1 MRSSL
6 SQPLPLLWAGTPWER
21 VTACLAAQ
29 AVAKKK
35 EIQRRI
41 GKPVVTDSY
50 EDVSA
55 RWALLP
61 ELLALKVKRNL
72 SWSWAEAALR
82 GWCSLSWLVTSA
94 FGS

>member
-1 MRSSL
+1 M
-6 SQPLPLLWAGTPWER
+6 
-21 VTACLAAQ
+21 TACLAAQ

-61 ELLALKVKRNL
+61 ELLACKVMM
-72 SWSWAEAALR
+72 
-82 GWCSLSWLVTSA
+82 GVTCL
-94 FGS
+94 GLGRRLH